1 MTLSTLAIAAVAF
14 TQPVPN
20 SSLERTP
27 TIAGFR
33 SGSVETRLK
42 SLKAK
47 LDPICQNFGGRM
59 GYCVVDLQTGKRI
72 DFRGTEIFPTASTI
86 KTSVALEVI
95 RQVEEG
101 RRKWT
106 DKLEVPPTGRREE
119 SMWSYFFKDG
129 TKLDFDG
136 WVNLMVG
143 VSDNTAT
150 WLLRDTLTCDAVN
163 ARMESLGLP
172 NTKVLGTFPPD
183 RVREVRLRQKWGLGM
198 TTPREMARL
207 FELIAKY
214 KAAQPGGCEK
224 LLRLLS
230 KQYWDDMAIAAAP
243 IEVKVCAKSG
253 AITRSR
259 SEVAVVYGT
268 HPYVL
273 AIYTDDQK
281 DKRWEWN
288 NEGEETIRKMC
299 RIIWATLDPRGP
311 FSLPKGYEK
320 FNPTG
325 AGAEV

>member
-1 MTLSTLAIAAVAF
+1 
-14 TQPVPN
+14 
-20 SSLERTP
+20 
-27 TIAGFR
+27 
-33 SGSVETRLK
+33 
-42 SLKAK
+42 
-47 LDPICQNFGGRM
+47 M
-59 GYCVVDLQTGKRI
+59 GYCVVDLQSGKRI
-72 DFRGTEIFPTASTI
+72 DFRGSEIFPTASTI

-101 RRKWT
+101 KRKWT

-214 KAAQPGGCEK
+214 KAAEPGGCEK
-224 LLRLLS
+224 LLRILS

-268 HPYVL
+268 HPYIL
-273 AIYTDDQK
+273 SIYTDDQK

-311 FSLPKGYEK
+311 FTLPKGYEK

>member
-1 MTLSTLAIAAVAF
+1 MSLSATAIAALALLH
-14 TQPVPN
+14 PIPESPN
-20 SSLERTP
+20 SPAKSP
-27 TIAGFR
+27 SAFWN
-33 SGSVETRLK
+33 GSIQTRLK
-42 SLKAK
+42 ELKAK
-47 LDPICQNFGGRM
+47 LDPLCSNFGGRM
-59 GYCVVDLQTGKRI
+59 GYCVVDLQSGQRI
-72 DFRGTEIFPTASTI
+72 DFRGTEVFPSASTI

-101 RRKWT
+101 KRKWN
-106 DKLEVPPTGRREE
+106 DKLEVPPSGRREE
-119 SMWSYFFKDG
+119 SMWSFFFKDG

-214 KAAQPGGCEK
+214 KAAEPGGCEK
-224 LLRLLS
+224 LLRILS

-259 SEVAVVYGT
+259 SEVAIVYGT
-268 HPYVL
+268 HPYAL

-311 FSLPKGYEK
+311 FNLPRGYEK

>member
-1 MTLSTLAIAAVAF
+1 MSIPLTAIAALNLLQPGTKAAF
-14 TQPVPN
+14 SKHPAAT
-20 SSLERTP
+20 SFAKT
-27 TIAGFR
+27 TID
-33 SGSVETRLK
+33 SRLAN
-42 SLKAK
+42 LKVQ
-47 LDPICQNFGGRM
+47 LDPICKSFGGRM
-59 GYCVVDLQTGKRI
+59 GYCVVDLQSGKRI
-72 DFRGTEIFPTASTI
+72 DFRGTEVFPSASTI
-86 KTSVALEVI
+86 KTAVALEVI

-101 RRKWT
+101 KRKWK

-136 WVNLMVG
+136 WVNLMIG

-150 WLLRDTLTCDAVN
+150 WLLRDTITCDAVN
-163 ARMESLGLP
+163 ARMEALGLP

-224 LLRLLS
+224 LLRILS

-259 SEVAVVYGT
+259 SEVAVVYGS

-299 RIIWATLDPRGP
+299 GIIWATLDPRGP